1 MRPSRRFL
9 RIPFLRI
16 PLSVSVALCA
26 ASAGAAQVDRV
37 EVEREGG
44 RFRVEMHTRL
54 AVPPQAAYEVFSRFE
69 DLPRINPSVRRAVV
83 VGREGA
89 DTRVESRLR
98 VCIAFFCPKFK
109 MTQDMRGGAEG
120 DTFTLRAAVVPERSD
135 FRYGLGLWTF
145 APCGDGTRLSFVS
158 ELEPG
163 FWIPR
168 LIGTWLVKGA
178 LRAQAVTTS
187 EGIERLARQRTG
199 EPAPEAGARSEPTA
213 AVQCD

>member
-1 MRPSRRFL
+1 MRPSRFS
-9 RIPFLRI
+9 LRI
-16 PLSVSVALCA
+16 PLSVSLTLWA

-37 EVEREGG
+37 EVERKGG

-54 AVPPQAAYEVFSRFE
+54 SVPPQAAYDVFSRFE
-69 DLPRINPSVRRAVV
+69 DLPRINPSVRRASIL
-83 VGREGA
+83 GQEGA
-89 DTRVESRLR
+89 DTRVETRLR
-98 VCIAFFCPKFK
+98 VCIAFFCPKFT

-135 FRYGLGLWTF
+135 FRYGLGTWTF

-168 LIGTWLVKGA
+168 LIGTWLMKGEM
-178 LRAQAVTTS
+178 RHQAVRTS
-187 EGIERLARQRTG
+187 EGIERLARQQG
-199 EPAPEAGARSEPTA
+199 DGPAPETGARPEPAA